1 MRTLHELA
9 FVLVFSVNA
18 IGQPP
23 SGLIETIAGS
33 GGGGYSGDG
42 GPALSAFLQ
51 ISGVAVD
58 SGGNL
63 YIQDPFDGVVREVSN
78 GVINTV
84 AGNGHPGTGGD
95 GGPATS
101 AQLYSS
107 GLSLAVDA
115 DGDLF
120 IADSQACRIRK
131 VSGGII
137 TTDIDLFR
145 RQG

>member
-33 GGGGYSGDG
+33 GGAGYS
-42 GPALSAFLQ
+42 
-51 ISGVAVD
+51 
-58 SGGNL
+58 
-63 YIQDPFDGVVREVSN
+63 
-78 GVINTV
+78 
-84 AGNGHPGTGGD
+84 GD